1 VNVTVVPL
9 KGVLVFGGGVVS
21 TPCDELLNAV

>member
-1 VNVTVVPL
+1 VNVTVLPL

-21 TPCDELLNAV
+21 TPSDELLDAT